1 MDYNIYIHDKT
12 SSQSKPTQARKS
24 GGTNTTAQKNSS
36 AKKETSSGGFSL
48 QSLKEGMMGS
58 IGKAAI
64 IAYAVK
70 KAVDLAVK
78 VVDTVE
84 PFVTR
89 ETGDYRFSITYNNVK
104 QVISNFKNPIGTIL
118 SAQTY
123 YQTNRLFA
131 EKQEQQ
137 RLLIGDSF
145 VNSRSRKV

>member
-36 AKKETSSGGFSL
+36 AQKETSSGGFSL
-48 QSLKEGMMGS
+48 QSLKEGMGSMGKS
-58 IGKAAI
+58 AI

>member
-12 SSQSKPTQARKS
+12 SSQSKPTQARKG

-48 QSLKEGMMGS
+48 QSLKEGMGS
-58 IGKAAI
+58 MGKAAI
-64 IAYAVK
+64 IAFAVK

-104 QVISNFKNPIGTIL
+104 QVISNFKNPLGTIL